1 MDLLSGIF
9 VLSVVILVLVGI
21 LLGFVICNSITR
33 ERRDR
38 GQRGGDNTNE
48 TQLDRMERK
57 LDALEGKLDR
67 GSKFTWSS
75 SLYML
80 GVTAMGVGIGL
91 ITRGFCNTGSIVLLV
106 VGLVIAVGGL
116 FFLFRYGRFA
126 RR

>member
-21 LLGFVICNSITR
+21 LLGFVVCNSITR
-33 ERRDR
+33 ERRDG

-48 TQLDRMERK
+48 TQLDRIERK
-57 LDALEGKLDR
+57 LDR
-67 GSKFTWSS
+67 SRTFSWSS
-75 SLYML
+75 SFFNL
-80 GVTAMGVGIGL
+80 GVTGMIVGIGF
-91 ITRGFCNTGSIVLLV
+91 ITSGFYNTGSIVLFA
-106 VGLVIAVGGL
+106 VGLVIAVVGL